1 MGVVW
6 ITTMKA
12 LKLCG
17 YVVDIFN
24 AISVVFTSIST
35 FQSHFI
41 DISTYSTLGW
51 LFMYVFYKAQGIL
64 VQ

>member
-1 MGVVW
+1 MGVAWSTIVN
-6 ITTMKA
+6 A
-12 LKLCG
+12 LTLCG

-35 FQSHFI
+35 FRAHFI
-41 DISTYSTLGW
+41 DISTLSTLGW
-51 LFMYVFYKAQGIL
+51 LFIYVFFTDQGKQ